1 MALRILQFGIV
12 FAIGYYLGPASPF
25 AGAVGHPEEVPL
37 SIELKDPQDV
47 TVSRGQSAILQC
59 DTKSLTP
66 GLQISWLYNDNPV
79 DSNDTRRVIQED
91 GSLYFPKVGGSKKTK
106 GLVGEYRCR
115 AMVQN
120 VSLLSNPAKLKIASF
135 GDFDKPPSN
144 LSVPESQPAVL
155 FCNINSF
162 PAAQIKWEQDFKPLP
177 HNTRYVPL
185 PTGALLITKTHS
197 SDAGSYR
204 CIATNNLLKK
214 TKYSKIVELTV
225 SSTPMKTVE
234 PTFLPLNILPNT
246 TVLIGENIN
255 LYCAVTGW
263 PIPTVQWLNYN
274 SIVISNSS
282 VLQIRNASFED
293 AGDYTCLAYNSGGR
307 VSQKYTL
314 DVYQKPYFNVTP
326 ISKIYPPARTVR
338 LDCQA
343 KGVPK
348 PKIYW
353 LKNSEPLPNA
363 ARIKKHP
370 TGLVISH
377 TFTSDSGIYQCI
389 AVNAAGRVWA
399 AAQLIPTFVHT
410 PSPPEN
416 VQCRPFD
423 DTSICLSWETPHNVS
438 VKAYSIYCYYTA
450 MGREIP
456 GPDFV
461 TNKTQHLAS
470 GLNTNTNYT
479 CYIRLYS
486 KIASDRSQQVTCKTG
501 VKGWRNLQV
510 IPVNDTSVE
519 LSWTKISTDVPCDG
533 TKEFYK
539 VQWKKKGRSLIN
551 SKQTDEFLLVISGLS
566 KSMEYEFRV
575 IPGWQK
581 NDDSPWVSFTPKGD
595 TSRKISANTTD
606 LIPLAPERLEAD
618 KISATSVN
626 LTWIDNN
633 ENTRFYSVCATET
646 DKQIDCDEHDLMKSA
661 SNHLLITDLLANFSY
676 DFKVRAHNY
685 RGYYSPFSQSAT
697 IRTRADVPSKVLHLN
712 YEIVNETAVCLHWQ
726 APLHTNGKLTSY
738 LILYTPNSNWPL
750 DEWFNKSVP
759 TTLENSKGCWFVPNN
774 DQLFSTL
781 LVGLD
786 SSKQYTV
793 YVRAASEVGLGNP
806 IYPIKITTRNTNAV
820 APETQDDVQYNQI
833 LGIIM
838 GVTISLL
845 FIVVCVSFTI
855 LVRKRCLKTRAF
867 SRARMAASNN
877 YYPAVAQYASEGSSV
892 QVRLENPCSTIHEIE
907 HLVSDDASNHIP
919 PDTPT
924 HLDTKGTDGFPNG
937 HLNGSAKPYT
947 NGHVPNG
954 IVHITEN
961 PRYYMLKCNGLSE
974 NKSKAQ
980 EMCCTP
986 YEEDS
991 NSNLKTSKFQDLH
1004 RIFENSKDP
1013 EIKSNRQCNLHLK
1026 RSKLSDSKNNSSFKD
1041 VRPNG

>member
-1 MALRILQFGIV
+1 MAELSELREISSNFEIFIV
-12 FAIGYYLGPASPF
+12 NQDDMISTRFSIAFLLRVQRTLYINRRPLWAF
-25 AGAVGHPEEVPL
+25 AGAAGVPDVPL
-37 SIELKDPQDV
+37 SIDLKDPEDV
-47 TVSRGQSAILQC
+47 TVIRGQSATFRC
-59 DTKSLTP
+59 DATSTTP
-66 GLQISWLYNDNPV
+66 GVQITWLYNESPIK
-79 DSNDTRRVIQED
+79 SNDTKRILQED
-91 GSLYFPKVGGSKKTK
+91 GSLYFPKVGGGKKTK

-120 VSLLSNPAKLKIASF
+120 VSMLSNPAKLKIASF
-135 GDFDKPPSN
+135 GDFDKQPSN

-155 FCNINSF
+155 FCKINSV
-162 PAAQIKWEQDFKPLP
+162 PAAQIKWEQDYKPLP
-177 HNTRYVPL
+177 HNTRMYCVYMALYVGIQGILRAFFRKIELSPKL
-185 PTGALLITKTHS
+185 STYEKKLRGEKDDRPTGL
-197 SDAGSYR
+197 
-204 CIATNNLLKK
+204 
-214 TKYSKIVELTV
+214 
-225 SSTPMKTVE
+225 
-234 PTFLPLNILPNT
+234 
-246 TVLIGENIN
+246 
-255 LYCAVTGW
+255 
-263 PIPTVQWLNYN
+263 
-274 SIVISNSS
+274 
-282 VLQIRNASFED
+282 
-293 AGDYTCLAYNSGGR
+293 
-307 VSQKYTL
+307 
-314 DVYQKPYFNVTP
+314 
-326 ISKIYPPARTVR
+326 
-338 LDCQA
+338 QA
-343 KGVPK
+343 KGVPR
-348 PKIYW
+348 PKITW
-353 LKNSEPLPNA
+353 LKNGEPLPSA

-370 TGLVISH
+370 SGLVISH
-377 TFTSDSGIYQCI
+377 TFTSDSGIYQCF
-389 AVNAAGRVWA
+389 AVNAAGKVWA

-423 DTSICLSWETPHNVS
+423 ETSICLTWETPHNVS

-470 GLNTNTNYT
+470 GLNSSTNYT

-486 KIASDRSQQVTCKTG
+486 KVASDQSQQVACKTG
-501 VKGWRNLQV
+501 VKGRRNLQV
-510 IPVNDTSVE
+510 IPVNETSVE
-519 LSWTKISTDVPCDG
+519 LSWSKVSTDVPCDG
-533 TKEFYK
+533 TKHLYK
-539 VQWKKKGRSLIN
+539 VQWKKKGRSLVN
-551 SKQTDEFLLVISGLS
+551 SKQTEQFSFVISGLS
-566 KSMEYEFRV
+566 ESVEYEFRV
-575 IPGWQK
+575 IPSWQK
-581 NDDSPWVSFTPKGD
+581 SDNSPWVSFTPKGD
-595 TSRKISANTTD
+595 TSRKSSANTTD
-606 LIPLAPERLEAD
+606 LLIPLPPERLEAD

-646 DKQIDCDEHDLMKSA
+646 EKHVTDCAENDLMKSA
-661 SNHLLITDLLANFSY
+661 WNHLLITDLQANCSY

-685 RGYYSPFSQSAT
+685 RGNYGPFSQSVT

-726 APLHTNGKLTSY
+726 APLHSNGKVTSY
-738 LILYTPNSNWPL
+738 LILYTPNANWPL

-759 TTLENSKGCWFVPNN
+759 TFDNSKGCWSVPNN
-774 DQLFSTL
+774 DQTFSSL

-806 IYPIKITTRNTNAV
+806 IYPIKITTRNTNAL
-820 APETQDDVQYNQI
+820 APETQEDVQYNQI

-845 FIVVCVSFTI
+845 FIVVCVSLTI
-855 LVRKRCLKTRAF
+855 LVRKRCLKSRAF
-867 SRARMAASNN
+867 ARARMAASNN

-892 QVRLENPCSTIHEIE
+892 QVRLENPGSAIHEIE
-907 HLVSDDASNHIP
+907 HLVSDDGSNHIP

-961 PRYYMLKCNGLSE
+961 PRYYMLECNGHSAK
-974 NKSKAQ
+974 KSNPQ
-980 EMCCTP
+980 ET

-991 NSNLKTSKFQDLH
+991 NSNLKASKFQDLQ
-1004 RIFENSKDP
+1004 RIFETSSK
-1013 EIKSNRQCNLHLK
+1013 SRQCN
-1026 RSKLSDSKNNSSFKD
+1026 RGDSKPSSFKD

>member
-25 AGAVGHPEEVPL
+25 AGAAGVPDVPL
-37 SIELKDPQDV
+37 SIDLKDPEDV
-47 TVSRGQSAILQC
+47 TVIRGQSATFRC
-59 DTKSLTP
+59 DATSTTP
-66 GLQISWLYNDNPV
+66 GVQITWLYNESPIK
-79 DSNDTRRVIQED
+79 SNDTKRILQED
-91 GSLYFPKVGGSKKTK
+91 GSLYFPKVGGGKKTK

-120 VSLLSNPAKLKIASF
+120 VSMLSNPAKLKIASF
-135 GDFDKPPSN
+135 GDFDKQPSN

-155 FCNINSF
+155 FCKINSV
-162 PAAQIKWEQDFKPLP
+162 PAAQIKWEQDYKPLP
-177 HNTRYVPL
+177 HNTRHIIKKSQWPWFWGYQVGTL
-185 PTGALLITKTHS
+185 SDRPTGL
-197 SDAGSYR
+197 
-204 CIATNNLLKK
+204 
-214 TKYSKIVELTV
+214 
-225 SSTPMKTVE
+225 
-234 PTFLPLNILPNT
+234 
-246 TVLIGENIN
+246 
-255 LYCAVTGW
+255 
-263 PIPTVQWLNYN
+263 
-274 SIVISNSS
+274 
-282 VLQIRNASFED
+282 
-293 AGDYTCLAYNSGGR
+293 
-307 VSQKYTL
+307 
-314 DVYQKPYFNVTP
+314 
-326 ISKIYPPARTVR
+326 
-338 LDCQA
+338 QA
-343 KGVPK
+343 KGVPR
-348 PKIYW
+348 PKITW
-353 LKNSEPLPNA
+353 LKNGEPLPSA

-370 TGLVISH
+370 SGLVISH
-377 TFTSDSGIYQCI
+377 TFTSDSGIYQCF
-389 AVNAAGRVWA
+389 AVNAAGKVWA

-423 DTSICLSWETPHNVS
+423 ETSICLTWETPHNVS

-470 GLNTNTNYT
+470 GLNSSTNYT

-486 KIASDRSQQVTCKTG
+486 KVASDQSQQVACKTG
-501 VKGWRNLQV
+501 VKGRRNLQV
-510 IPVNDTSVE
+510 IPVNETSVE
-519 LSWTKISTDVPCDG
+519 LSWSKVSTDVPCDG
-533 TKEFYK
+533 TKHLYK
-539 VQWKKKGRSLIN
+539 VQWKKKGRSLVN
-551 SKQTDEFLLVISGLS
+551 SKQTEQFSFVISGLS
-566 KSMEYEFRV
+566 ESVEYEFRV
-575 IPGWQK
+575 IPSWQK
-581 NDDSPWVSFTPKGD
+581 SDNSPWVSFTPKGD
-595 TSRKISANTTD
+595 TSRKSSANTTD
-606 LIPLAPERLEAD
+606 LLIPLPPERLEAD

-646 DKQIDCDEHDLMKSA
+646 EKHVTDCAENDLMKSA
-661 SNHLLITDLLANFSY
+661 WNHLLITDLQANCSY

-685 RGYYSPFSQSAT
+685 RGNYGPFSQSVT

-726 APLHTNGKLTSY
+726 APLHSNGKVTSY
-738 LILYTPNSNWPL
+738 LILYTPNANWPL

-759 TTLENSKGCWFVPNN
+759 TFDNSKGCWSVPNN
-774 DQLFSTL
+774 DQTFSSL

-806 IYPIKITTRNTNAV
+806 IYPIKITTRNTNAL
-820 APETQDDVQYNQI
+820 APETQEDVQYNQI

-845 FIVVCVSFTI
+845 FIVVCVSLTI
-855 LVRKRCLKTRAF
+855 LVRKRCLKSRAF
-867 SRARMAASNN
+867 ARARMAASNN

-892 QVRLENPCSTIHEIE
+892 QVRLENPGSAIHEIE
-907 HLVSDDASNHIP
+907 HLVSDDGSNHIP

-961 PRYYMLKCNGLSE
+961 PRYYMLECNGHSAK
-974 NKSKAQ
+974 KSNPQ
-980 EMCCTP
+980 ET

-991 NSNLKTSKFQDLH
+991 NSNLKASKFQDLQ
-1004 RIFENSKDP
+1004 RIFETSSK
-1013 EIKSNRQCNLHLK
+1013 SRQCN
-1026 RSKLSDSKNNSSFKD
+1026 RGDSKPSSFKD